1 MIFTLQILG
10 DSPPYFRSVWAQVGC
25 VCNRQQLFLDCG
37 AMQAQAH
44 STPQPRTPAQIE
56 ESMISPTVLPEHVE
70 RGVWGPPVS
79 AVQRQANS
87 SASQRTRFSV
97 SDISDSD
104 SSDTAKRT
112 SSSDAEYDMCELDGI
127 GLLSIDGVQRRGARM
142 RRSLPM
148 DGIAA
153 GQRRSKAYDAGGSDS
168 EIEVDDDWNYL
179 CRGRKRRV
187 SAGDAVGKDI
197 AAVTSGTCTSY
208 AANYLFEPTLRLM
221 QAAVAAV
228 HLYIFGL

>member
-1 MIFTLQILG
+1 
-10 DSPPYFRSVWAQVGC
+10 
-25 VCNRQQLFLDCG
+25 
-37 AMQAQAH
+37 
-44 STPQPRTPAQIE
+44 
-56 ESMISPTVLPEHVE
+56 MISPTVLPEHVE
-70 RGVWGPPVS
+70 RGVWGPPVT
-79 AVQRQANS
+79 AVQHQANG

-127 GLLSIDGVQRRGARM
+127 GSLSIGGVQRRGTRM

-153 GQRRSKAYDAGGSDS
+153 AQRRSKAYDAGDSGS
-168 EIEVDDDWNYL
+168 EIEVHDEWNYL

-187 SAGDAVGKDI
+187 SAGDVVGREI

-208 AANYLFEPTLRLM
+208 CCLLSIRPATATGAYCSSGCAP
-221 QAAVAAV
+221 
-228 HLYIFGL
+228 LYC